1 MLNLIK
7 TEVREACQSLSLL
20 KGLRSDMVEKINNT
34 LLNNCSVVNDRYV
47 LSIEDDNGIDKA
59 ITNWLDS
66 IFGLSIAI

>member
-59 ITNWLDS
+59 ITN
-66 IFGLSIAI
+66 